1 MLLADSFL
9 DYLRY
14 ERNYSDETVK
24 AYQNDVEQ
32 FGAFVEE
39 ERHAELSPADVDSGL
54 IREWVVSLMEKGY
67 ASTSVNRKLSTL
79 RTYYKYL
86 LRQGAVV
93 ADPLRKV
100 VGPKKRKVL
109 PVFLKETEQLV
120 EWMRRLSYAE
130 AKALWKCNDR
140 IAEQNYRR
148 FQEMDLTRNLTP
160 AVTAYEGIQYQYI
173 VQTSSPMTQYAIDNL
188 GIREYSGNGSA
199 YYMALTDETAEKV
212 AALDNVISVRR
223 YVFSPNTDVFPQ
235 WDDARWSQ
243 DNFGPIWIP
252 KKGATVELTT
262 ENLPLYRRAI
272 ETYEGHELEV
282 RDGQI
287 LIDGEPATSY
297 TFAMD
302 YYWMMGDNRHNSA
315 DSRFWGFVPEDHIV
329 GKASFVWLSLDAKKS
344 FPSNIRWSRMF
355 RKVR

>member
-1 MLLADSFL
+1 
-9 DYLRY
+9 
-14 ERNYSDETVK
+14 
-24 AYQNDVEQ
+24 
-32 FGAFVEE
+32 
-39 ERHAELSPADVDSGL
+39 
-54 IREWVVSLMEKGY
+54 
-67 ASTSVNRKLSTL
+67 
-79 RTYYKYL
+79 
-86 LRQGAVV
+86 
-93 ADPLRKV
+93 
-100 VGPKKRKVL
+100 
-109 PVFLKETEQLV
+109 
-120 EWMRRLSYAE
+120 
-130 AKALWKCNDR
+130 
-140 IAEQNYRR
+140 
-148 FQEMDLTRNLTP
+148 
-160 AVTAYEGIQYQYI
+160 
-173 VQTSSPMTQYAIDNL
+173 MTQYAIDNL